1 MKSNP
6 PCCLLLQNFSCI
18 SSLINLG
25 DTTGLGFV
33 VIIVICLFI
42 SSKHMGDQKHASQ
55 LFPSNK
61 SVSYL
66 HRSRPAFHKVNLGCS
81 SPTAPS
87 LPHPMDGGM
96 LQVLML
102 SYVQPDELHKCL
114 LRGRNNS
121 PFLRSPGESLDF
133 IVAS

>member
-61 SVSYL
+61 SVSYS
-66 HRSRPAFHKVNLGCS
+66 HRSRPTFPQSESGVQHSGGALL
-81 SPTAPS
+81 APS
-87 LPHPMDGGM
+87 HGLRDAAGADA
-96 LQVLML
+96 LQC
-102 SYVQPDELHKCL
+102 PA
-114 LRGRNNS
+114 R
-121 PFLRSPGESLDF
+121 
-133 IVAS
+133 